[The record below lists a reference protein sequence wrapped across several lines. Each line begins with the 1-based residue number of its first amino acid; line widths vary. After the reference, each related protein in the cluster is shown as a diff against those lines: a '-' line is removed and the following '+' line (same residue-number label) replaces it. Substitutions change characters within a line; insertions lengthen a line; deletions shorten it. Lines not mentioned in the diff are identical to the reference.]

1 MRNSIRNIITP
12 CLIVTVFALL
22 NYCGKGKIKQPSEDI
37 LARIGDRSIT
47 VDEFIRRAEY
57 TIRPDYAK
65 MNTYIQKKIIL
76 NTLIAE
82 KLFAL
87 ETGEDNMVN
96 KDEEFQAYIRGR
108 KEQSMRQYMFVNEAY
123 DKVSVPD
130 QDIARAYKYA
140 GRRYQINYFSV
151 DNEKKAQQIADKLKN
166 GHEDLK
172 EIYREMGGMEA
183 LPSREVEWDKEDNEV
198 IHQALFSDSMHV
210 GQIVGP
216 LKIDDDFFM
225 TIEIAGWRDRLAVS
239 ESQIAQRWDSVE
251 KRLKSREALKVY
263 EQIVAGIM
271 KGKRLEF
278 NEDTFYSMA
287 RVLAPFYLRTPQ
299 EIRDAFNKRIWQG
312 EEYDLGLDK
321 SIREFDEMKDEPLL
335 TIDGEVWTIDR
346 FRKEMISHPLIFRKR
361 EMKNSEFPAQ
371 LRLAIADLIRD
382 IYITKEAYKKGYD
395 QVNIVQRNANM
406 WKDYVNAL
414 YQRKAYLDKIGVK
427 ENFAKNYM
435 KIINTYL
442 NSYVDSL
449 QSKYS
454 NVIEID
460 TDKFE
465 KIELTRIDLFVVQ
478 KNMPF
483 PIVVPSFPLLTTDNK
498 LDYGKKVKFE

>member
-1 MRNSIRNIITP
+1 MSIKNSAAA
-12 CLIVTVFALL
+12 CLTVTVFALL
-22 NYCGKGKIKQPSEDI
+22 ALCGKNKLEQPAENI

-65 MNTYIQKKIIL
+65 MNTYIQKKIVL
-76 NTLIAE
+76 NTFIAE

-87 ETGEDNMVN
+87 EAGEDNTLN

-108 KEQSMRQYMFVNEAY
+108 LEQSMRQYMFVNEAY
-123 DKVSVPD
+123 NKAAVAD
-130 QDIARAYKYA
+130 QDMARAYRFA

-151 DNEKKAQQIADKLKN
+151 DDEKKAQQIADELKN
-166 GHEDLK
+166 GQKSLEK
-172 EIYREMGGMEA
+172 VYRELGGMEA
-183 LPSREVEWDKEDNEV
+183 LPSREVEWDKEDDET
-198 IHQALFSDSMHV
+198 IHQAVFSDSMHV

-239 ESQIAQRWDSVE
+239 ESQIARRWDDVE
-251 KRLKSREALKVY
+251 KRLKSRQALKIY
-263 EQIVAGIM
+263 EEIVAGIM
-271 KGKRLEF
+271 RGKTIEF
-278 NEDTFYSMA
+278 NEDNFYSMA
-287 RVLAPFYLRTPQ
+287 RVLAPFYLRTQQ
-299 EIRDAFNKRIWQG
+299 EMRDAFSRRFWQG
-312 EEYDLGLDK
+312 EEYNLGLDE
-321 SIREFDEMKDEPLL
+321 SIREFEEMKDEPLL
-335 TIDGEVWTIDR
+335 KIDGQVWTVDR
-346 FRKEMISHPLIFRKR
+346 FRKEIASHPLIFRKR
-361 EMKNSEFPAQ
+361 ELKTSEFPAQ

-395 QVNIVQRNANM
+395 QINTVRRNATM

-414 YQRKAYLDKIGVK
+414 YHRKEYLDKVGVT
-427 ENFAKNYM
+427 ENFGQNYM
-435 KIINTYL
+435 KIINGYL

-449 QSKYS
+449 QAKYS
-454 NVIEID
+454 GAIEID

-483 PIVVPSFPLLTTDNK
+483 PIVVPSFPLLTTDK
-498 LDYGKKVKFE
+498 WLDYGKKVTFE